1 VHSIAASAGNNHVY
15 VPIPATNAYDLNGA
29 NCTTGCIAVFSAQ

>member
-1 VHSIAASAGNNHVY
+1 
-15 VPIPATNAYDLNGA
+15 VPLPANNAYDLNGA